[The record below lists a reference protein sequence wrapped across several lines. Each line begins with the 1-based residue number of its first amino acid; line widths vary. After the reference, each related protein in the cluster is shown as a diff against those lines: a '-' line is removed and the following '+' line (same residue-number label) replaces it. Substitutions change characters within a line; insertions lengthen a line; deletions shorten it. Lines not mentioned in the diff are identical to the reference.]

1 MMNLIEFLASLI
13 LIWFGNRWVCQIC
26 KQMQFATQM
35 DFLARTI
42 PPAMQYVPK
51 EIVQGLI
58 LAFLEDEEEKEK
70 EEDKPTTPTPTPEAA
85 TTTQTNEE
93 ENEESNEETTT
104 TEETSEQPEAAA
116 QEPERPEATF

>member
-35 DFLARTI
+35 DFFARTI
-42 PPAMQYVPK
+42 PPALQYVPK
-51 EIVQGLI
+51 EIVQELI
-58 LAFLEDEEEKEK
+58 LAFLEDEEKEEK

-85 TTTQTNEE
+85 TTTQTTD
-93 ENEESNEETTT
+93 ENEEETTT
-104 TEETSEQPEAAA
+104 TEQTSEQPEAAA
-116 QEPERPEATF
+116 QEPERAEASF